1 MSSFARRRFLFA
13 ALTAAVLCMLSSMV
27 TAEPSPS
34 TFVRGMMAADQQ
46 FGLYMALSETNRGGG
61 DGGLSVN
68 DDESSQ
74 STSVGG
80 VVGPVL
86 HVSRAV
92 DQAREAAINFADTVR
107 RRAFVPQPKR
117 QRM

>member
-1 MSSFARRRFLFA
+1 
-13 ALTAAVLCMLSSMV
+13 MLSSMV

-68 DDESSQ
+68 DVESSQ

-80 VVGPVL
+80 VGPVL

-117 QRM
+117 RRM

>member
-1 MSSFARRRFLFA
+1 M
-13 ALTAAVLCMLSSMV
+13 VL
-27 TAEPSPS
+27 AEPSPS

-46 FGLYMALSETNRGGG
+46 FGLYQALSETNRGGG

-68 DDESSQ
+68 DESAQ
-74 STSVGG
+74 SSSSDGG
-80 VVGPVL
+80 VGPAL

-107 RRAFVPQPKR
+107 RRAFVLSTPKTVKDVKSFSL
-117 QRM
+117 MEP